1 MEMNLVSVAEYV
13 SVGLNVIFLLLLMRE
28 NRWCW
33 PFGIVGSAI
42 GVALFLSDDVKLYS
56 EALLY
61 SYYVF
66 IGIYGWWRWKPR
78 TQQKDPLEL
87 QHWGLQRHLVL
98 LAGGLLS
105 WLALGWWMHTYRQPN
120 SPFLDAF
127 TTVFSFIA
135 SYMQAEKVISS
146 WYIWIVVNALSI
158 WLYTQRELDA
168 YTVLAVI
175 YLIMSFAGLFEW
187 NKRWKAQHI
196 AH

>member
-1 MEMNLVSVAEYV
+1 MEMNLVTVAEYV

-66 IGIYGWWRWKPR
+66 IGIYGWWRWKAKS
-78 TQQKDPLEL
+78 QQQQQLEL
-87 QHWGLQRHLVL
+87 QHWGLLRHFFL
-98 LAGGLLS
+98 LAGGLVG
-105 WLALGWWMHTYRQPN
+105 WLALGWWMQAYRQPN
-120 SPFLDAF
+120 TPFLDAF

-158 WLYTQRELDA
+158 WLYAQRGLDA

-175 YLIMSFAGLFEW
+175 YLMMSFAGLFEW
-187 NKRWKAQHI
+187 KKRWKTQHA